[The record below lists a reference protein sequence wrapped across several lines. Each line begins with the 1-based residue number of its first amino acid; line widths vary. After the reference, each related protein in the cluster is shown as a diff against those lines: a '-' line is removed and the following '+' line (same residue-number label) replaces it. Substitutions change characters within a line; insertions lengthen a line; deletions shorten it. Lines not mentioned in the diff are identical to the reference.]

1 MKLYINIPFNE
12 FTYRKIT
19 DYNNYK
25 EKLQNLICYENN
37 FKETINLDYGL
48 LSFLLFPQ
56 TQNTL
61 ILYKIG
67 DFFKFFYNI
76 DKNKID
82 NIIFIINKLKLSI
95 NQPFLSHI
103 HDNQQSINNQS
114 INNQQSIDNQSTYNN
129 KVYTIISSILDIS
142 NNKKWKN
149 LFLEHLHKILI
160 VKKNT
165 LNDNIIDKIL
175 NSGGDILILLTQLFT
190 PIYLNNDFIYS
201 FSLCILII
209 NDLFSFEIDNSNF
222 NLNNIYFSYTDNGI
236 KHMTDLLNKH
246 INIIKDYTG
255 IHYYKSLLYNFAI
268 WKSFYYQPE
277 IVNICIKQ

>member
-1 MKLYINIPFNE
+1 MK
-12 FTYRKIT
+12 
-19 DYNNYK
+19 YN
-25 EKLQNLICYENN
+25 
-37 FKETINLDYGL
+37 
-48 LSFLLFPQ
+48 
-56 TQNTL
+56 
-61 ILYKIG
+61 IG
-67 DFFKFFYNI
+67 DTVTKKNI
-76 DKNKID
+76 KYVIKYLFHTD
-82 NIIFIINKLKLSI
+82 NITHQAIIIHQLNKLIYDS
-95 NQPFLSHI
+95 
-103 HDNQQSINNQS
+103 
-114 INNQQSIDNQSTYNN
+114 
-129 KVYTIISSILDIS
+129 
-142 NNKKWKN
+142 
-149 LFLEHLHKILI
+149 
-160 VKKNT
+160 
-165 LNDNIIDKIL
+165 
-175 NSGGDILILLTQLFT
+175 DILILLTQLFT